1 MNLAAHID
9 RQRVDRNP
17 SEAQKEAGNYRKA
30 HISIHGLD
38 IAIEN
43 PCGSYR
49 KGVDGDG
56 KPWRCRLPA
65 HYGYIKRT
73 EGADGDHVDVYI
85 GPHYKSPHVYVI
97 DQHDLKYGKYDEHKV
112 MLGFASK
119 GQAKATYHRAFSDDN
134 GKDRIGHIETMTVDE
149 FKNWLS
155 DGDTTAPIK
164 HRAEG
169 GRVHLA
175 DGGAP
180 VTDPDV
186 LSQLN
191 APAPVT
197 DPALLAQLNAPPPP
211 DQGALHALGHG
222 AASGATFGFS
232 DELRGVHAA
241 APEAVPEMVGPL
253 PAKMM
258 AGAARL
264 AKNYL
269 MGNDPEAL
277 TAYEKSRDEERQ
289 AQASAKANHPYYYG
303 AGEIAGSIPA
313 MAALP
318 EAGATARLA
327 PMAGR
332 LAKFGAAT
340 TDAAALGGEYGALSG
355 AGEGTDLTSRAT
367 NAGSGLV
374 GGVIGGAA
382 APVLGKVAEAASNK
396 FIQPGVSAI
405 RGWINPEG
413 EAGRRLALALQK
425 DQEMIA
431 QGTAKGMSPQEWAA
445 ARQAGEPVT
454 LADLGAGNT
463 QALLR
468 SAANTSPEG
477 RAMLEKVIEDRFLG
491 QSERVASD
499 VRGLVAGGANAG
511 KTSEDLVAAYD
522 AARKPAYQQAYREG
536 DKEIMTPEMERIMG
550 SPMVVEAMRR
560 ASVSGKDRAITQ
572 GFGAFNPGVTV
583 ENGLVKFQP
592 KPNGVPTYPNLQF
605 WDATKRELD
614 DIASS
619 AGRSGEKGKAQVAGD
634 LAKTLRGE
642 LDQQVPSYA
651 NARGIASQFFGEN
664 NALEAGRSLAGKRVD
679 PQVIQGVMGKMK
691 PDERDLF
698 REGYASDWANRV
710 INNISD
716 TRDITK
722 AMFNSPNERARALAV
737 FGPAGMAK
745 IQARMTLETIMDG
758 ARKAMGN
765 STTARQLIEAGL
777 AGGALEG
784 YMSGWDPTRMAEGA
798 AGAAGARKFLG
809 SEMAAGA
816 RKLIGKV
823 DSTTARTVA
832 RLLTSNDPNDLA
844 QGLRMATKNQKIAN
858 GLKSI
863 ANRVALSSLAPSA
876 REQAIRTVPML
887 QGAVGA
893 HADDKQ
899 PQPPRGINQ

>member
-30 HISIHGLD
+30 HIRIHGLD

-85 GPHYKSPHVYVI
+85 GPHHKSPRVYVI
-97 DQHDLKYGKYDEHKV
+97 DQHDLKSGKYDEHKV

-119 GQAKATYHRAFSDDN
+119 GQAKETYHRAFSDDN
-134 GKDRIGHIETMTVDE
+134 GKDRIGHIETMTIDE

-180 VTDPDV
+180 VTDSDV

-197 DPALLAQLNAPPPP
+197 DPALLAQLNAPTPP
-211 DQGALHALGHG
+211 DQGPLHALGHG

-303 AGEIAGSIPA
+303 AGEIAGAVPA

-318 EAGATARLA
+318 ELGVAKGAGL
-327 PMAGR
+327 
-332 LAKFGAAT
+332 GANMVRGAV
-340 TDAAALGGEYGALSG
+340 AGGEYGALSG
-355 AGEGTDLTSRAT
+355 AGQGTDLTSRAT

-382 APVLGKVAEAASNK
+382 APVLGKVAEAVSNK

-413 EAGRRLALALQK
+413 EAGRRLALAMQK

-536 DKEIMTPEMERIMG
+536 DKEIISPTIERLMG
-550 SPMVVEAMRR
+550 SPMVESAMKS
-560 ASVSGKDRAITQ
+560 AITSGKDRAITE
-572 GFGAFNPGVTV
+572 GMGAFNPGIRLDPGGAFIFT
-583 ENGLVKFQP
+583 KT
-592 KPNGVPTYPNLQF
+592 KPNGGPVYPNLQY
-605 WDATKRELD
+605 WDSVKKELD
-614 DIASS
+614 GVASV
-619 AGRSGEKGKAQVAGD
+619 AQRSGDIGKADVAGN

-784 YMSGWDPTRMAEGA
+784 YMSGWDPTKMAEGA

-858 GLKSI
+858 GLKNI
-863 ANRVALSSLAPSA
+863 ANRVALSSLAPST

-899 PQPPRGINQ
+899 PQAPRGINQ